1 MRSAVHG
8 LLATDVEDMCSRL
21 KYGSRQQRTATW
33 QKLVSLED
41 GLDGDKVREQL
52 RRTSF
57 WLFAATL
64 ATFQ

>member
-41 GLDGDKVREQL
+41 GLDGDKVREHLQL
-52 RRTSF
+52 ISF
-57 WLFAATL
+57 LLFAATF
-64 ATFQ
+64 AAF